1 MNITPGIVTETFRS
15 AEECP
20 LCHGP
25 ARVEEL
31 DRAARKKGGHVASWA
46 WVWCA
51 TCRPG
56 GGRYQ
61 IWKHMEMSEAQRAG
75 HAAALRVSEVPDLP
89 AGWPVVDSPD
99 APRRHGWAA

>member
-51 TCRPG
+51 T
-56 GGRYQ
+56 
-61 IWKHMEMSEAQRAG
+61 
-75 HAAALRVSEVPDLP
+75 
-89 AGWPVVDSPD
+89 
-99 APRRHGWAA
+99 